1 MKSNKTTLLIF
12 SIALMTLTN
21 HAASWAM
28 NIQEETDSQPKQ
40 STATYPSNICFS
52 SSITNLSARQ
62 TCLPRIDPPITNV
75 LPESFFNDSCC
86 LYEEI
91 LVTRINQDGED
102 EEIGAITFYYLKNS
116 PISSTLSSDDPKNRY
131 IYHGYIK
138 SLFVDR
144 HLRKKKIGSTLFSK
158 AINTMT
164 SHGCKKIVW
173 KALPFGVNE
182 LSQKQL
188 NNFYSK
194 RGGQLLPPSSHK
206 GENGFYFV
214 YTHNEQQN
222 TLTTENS

>member
-12 SIALMTLTN
+12 SIALMTLVN
-21 HAASWAM
+21 HATSWAM
-28 NIQEETDSQPKQ
+28 NIQDETDTQLIKQ
-40 STATYPSNICFS
+40 SAASYPENISFS
-52 SSITNLSARQ
+52 SVITNLSARQ
-62 TCLPRIDPPITNV
+62 TCLPIIKPPITNV

-91 LVTRINQDGED
+91 LVTRINQDEED
-102 EEIGAITFYYLKNS
+102 EEIGAISFYYLKNL
-116 PISSTLSSDDPKNRY
+116 PTNSTLSINYKDRY
-131 IYHGYIK
+131 EYHGYIA

-164 SHGCKKIVW
+164 SHGCKKIIW